1 MFLET
6 VRKVTNPSFR
16 FVVEVNGSAAG
27 AFTEC
32 ALPSVAWEMKEVK
45 EGGLNNY
52 VHQLPGVRQKASL
65 TLHNGVGTTSLVQ
78 WFLKTMNQE
87 YERKT
92 IAVRLLEGKDKT
104 AIATWTIA
112 NALPTKWS
120 GPSLKSSE
128 NSIAIQTLEFSCGEI
143 TVSTTD

>member
-1 MFLET
+1 
-6 VRKVTNPSFR
+6 
-16 FVVEVNGSAAG
+16 
-27 AFTEC
+27 
-32 ALPSVAWEMKEVK
+32 
-45 EGGLNNY
+45 
-52 VHQLPGVRQKASL
+52 
-65 TLHNGVGTTSLVQ
+65 
-78 WFLKTMNQE
+78 MNQE